1 MATESLYNTS
11 FKVNG
16 ESYTVTFDS
25 SFSNYIYAKD
35 ENGKMVRFDKNDP
48 LLSFQQ
54 KENPNL
60 INYEEKIAETQAKI
74 KNNNSLLK
82 EHKQSWTNAIKEK
95 MNFSWQM
102 HQCKIEAGTCV
113 FENMSSRLQN
123 EYTSAKKG
131 YYTNVFEA
139 LHYSTQ
145 QSSVISSN
153 QRLNDDIKFYKSMMS

>member
-74 KNNNSLLK
+74 KSNYSLLK
-82 EHKQSWTNAIKEK
+82 EHKQSWFNAIKEK

-102 HQCKIEAGTCV
+102 HQCKIEAGTLGV
-113 FENMSSRLQN
+113 TGPVNAFLTIPALSAPLTTTRIFLEAINPPIFLSS
-123 EYTSAKKG
+123 
-131 YYTNVFEA
+131 
-139 LHYSTQ
+139 
-145 QSSVISSN
+145 ISRIHRKNNRPS
-153 QRLNDDIKFYKSMMS
+153 